1 MDPIPKAFG
10 ILPRLFL
17 YGILQS
23 ICSKLYLGMNTRM
36 YSPLSDSL
44 SLGTIFYVFALTLFT
59 VSCQSDFLP
68 KPMGYNRIDLPDPTF
83 LPLEQNLPYQFEYSR
98 HAQVEP
104 DRFNPEEKN
113 WINLH
118 YPQWEARVHLTYKS
132 LDGQR
137 TTLKAYLDDA
147 LSLTSKHQIKA
158 YGIDEMVVRNPAGHT
173 GLVSE
178 LSGEV
183 PTQFQFFV
191 TDSTSHFLRGALYFN
206 TAVKNDS
213 LAPIIEYIKSDVMH
227 LINTLEFGNP
237 GLGARKK

>member
-1 MDPIPKAFG
+1 MDPIYKAFG

-44 SLGTIFYVFALTLFT
+44 SLGTIFYVFALTLST

-83 LPLEQNLPYQFEYSR
+83 LPLEENLPYQFEYSR

-118 YPQWEARVHLTYKS
+118 YPSGKRGYTLPTNPWTVN
-132 LDGQR
+132 GQP
-137 TTLKAYLDDA
+137 
-147 LSLTSKHQIKA
+147 SK
-158 YGIDEMVVRNPAGHT
+158 
-173 GLVSE
+173 
-178 LSGEV
+178 
-183 PTQFQFFV
+183 PTWMMRSPSPP
-191 TDSTSHFLRGALYFN
+191 ST
-206 TAVKNDS
+206 K
-213 LAPIIEYIKSDVMH
+213 
-227 LINTLEFGNP
+227 
-237 GLGARKK
+237 